1 LSHGKF
7 VLNLPCYSNNA
18 SGDGRISDSSSSIAA
33 AGTVTVAIAV
43 VVVVVVGGGGGGGGQ
58 GGLVGG
64 MAKKI
69 HEKPLVPYISVYAL
83 FLFAGCGML
92 LEVSYFCSPICR
104 TNYQNIQV
112 R

>member
-1 LSHGKF
+1 M
-7 VLNLPCYSNNA
+7 LNLSCYSNNA
-18 SGDGRISDSSSSIAA
+18 SGDGRISDSSSNSSSSNIIIAA
-33 AGTVTVAIAV
+33 GKMTVVIAV
-43 VVVVVVGGGGGGGGQ
+43 VVIVGGGGQ

-64 MAKKI
+64 MAKKVP
-69 HEKPLVPYISVYAL
+69 EKPFVPYISVYAL